1 MKKMDSIGKVAKN
14 LDISSSALRYWD
26 KEGLIHFRRNPEN
39 NYREVTF
46 QTIMNICDIIFYR
59 ELSIPVKK
67 IKDYENYNIDEL
79 EASLEEGKNNI
90 LKQIK
95 DLEEIVNKIEN
106 RKKMLS
112 RLRTLEKSK
121 FEIEK
126 NIFEPI
132 YYFDFENKE
141 YAQIYLSNPYRVVIF
156 LDEKKDYELTYGILS
171 LDEKEKNPLRE
182 KDLEEKL
189 FLKGL
194 LKVNSNN
201 TKENNKKEFFEK
213 AEELGYKYGWIIGNY
228 LTSAREEVRYDYYE
242 GWLEIYK

>member
-1 MKKMDSIGKVAKN
+1 MKKMDSIGKVAQN

-39 NYREVTF
+39 NYREATF

-67 IKDYENYNIDEL
+67 IKEYENYNVEEL
-79 EASLEEGKNNI
+79 EQSLEEGKNKI
-90 LKQIK
+90 LKEIK
-95 DLEEIVNKIEN
+95 DLEEIVNKIDN
-106 RKKMLS
+106 RKKMLN
-112 RLRTLEKSK
+112 RLRALEKSK

-126 NIFEPI
+126 NLFKPI

-141 YAQIYLSNPYRVVIF
+141 YAQIYLSNPYRIVIL

-171 LDEKEKNPLRE
+171 LEEENKVPLR
-182 KDLEEKL
+182 KRDSEEKL

-194 LKVNSNN
+194 LKVNSNR
-201 TKENNKKEFFEK
+201 TKENNKNEFFEK
-213 AEELGYKYGWIIGNY
+213 AEELGYKYGDIIGNY
-228 LTSAREEVRYDYYE
+228 LTSATEEVRYDYYE
-242 GWLEIYK
+242 GWLEIFK